1 MTETRTKTD
10 TFITVIV
17 CTHNPRADYLRRTIA
32 GLRGQTMPLDHWEL
46 LLIDNASTE
55 PVAATWDVSWHPQGR
70 HIREAELGLT
80 AARLRGIRNARGE
93 LLVFVDDD
101 NVLAPDYLEVAA
113 RIRTSFPYLGVWGAG
128 RIEPEFETE
137 PPSEIVPRLS
147 LLALRT
153 VPAIRWSNNP
163 NDDDCIPWGAGLCV
177 TRSVADL
184 YPKLVELL
192 KATTVLGRKGQ
203 QLLAG
208 EDNLFS
214 WASARL
220 GLGFGLFPELGIT
233 HLISSGRLTRHYF
246 VRLIHGHAFSHGIL
260 NHLLRGSRPRPT
272 RALIWVRLL
281 LHGLKNGWF
290 SAHCQRAEAKGRA
303 EAVRFLAENQLAS
316 IEEGLKSPVANSPV
330 TPSDLLGVGAADS
343 GKVAQSQ

>member
-1 MTETRTKTD
+1 MSP
-10 TFITVIV
+10 IVSVVI

-32 GLRGQTMPLDHWEL
+32 GLRAQTMPLDRWEL

-55 PVAATWDVSWHPQGR
+55 PVAATWDLSWHPHGR
-70 HIREAELGLT
+70 HIHESEVGLT
-80 AARLRGIRNARGE
+80 AARLRGIREARGE

-101 NVLAPDYLEVAA
+101 NVLAPDYLAVAA
-113 RIRTSFPYLGVWGAG
+113 RIMSVFPYLGVWGAG
-128 RIEPEFETE
+128 RLEPEFETE
-137 PPSEIVPRLS
+137 PPLEIVPRLS

-153 VPAIRWSNNP
+153 VPAVRWSNNP

-177 TRSVADL
+177 TRPVADL
-184 YPKLVELL
+184 YPKLVGLL

-203 QLLAG
+203 QLLSG

-233 HLISSGRLTRHYF
+233 HLISSGRLTRRYF

-260 NHLLRGSRPRPT
+260 NHLLTGRRPRP
-272 RALIWVRLL
+272 VRRLCCLRVL
-281 LHGLKNGWF
+281 LHGIKNGVF
-290 SAHCQRAEAKGRA
+290 SAQCQSAQLRGESEAA
-303 EAVRFLAENQLAS
+303 RFVAGNRLAS
-316 IEEGLKSPVANSPV
+316 IEEALKSQVAKSAGTPDGLMGVEAVNSGDV
-330 TPSDLLGVGAADS
+330 F
-343 GKVAQSQ
+343 QSH